1 APKRATETGTY
12 LRNALASV
20 PGVVSV
26 RGAGLLLGAELGS
39 GVDSGAVYKA
49 CLADGLVVN
58 AVNAT
63 TIRMAPPLNVSR
75 AHIDEAVA
83 IFAGALA
90 RVQKEAAE

>member
-1 APKRATETGTY
+1 
-12 LRNALASV
+12 
-20 PGVVSV
+20 
-26 RGAGLLLGAELGS
+26 
-39 GVDSGAVYKA
+39 VYKA

-75 AHIDEAVA
+75 AHVDEAVT

-90 RVQKEAAE
+90 RVQKESAK